1 MYIYIYTQF
10 CCARNPTMTI
20 KALGLSLNTPK
31 IYLCHFGEARS
42 CDNINCFG
50 IIPATKQKKEKMFK
64 QNNYT
69 LAVK

>member
-1 MYIYIYTQF
+1 
-10 CCARNPTMTI
+10 MTI

-42 CDNINCFG
+42 CDNINCLG